1 MADLLDGIARYLAAE
16 GLLTYDPAGVT
27 GDTFVETMPPAPDRA
42 VSLALYDAGPQ
53 QARDDDTDQ
62 RLQVRVRGGP
72 DPRVSRARAQ
82 AIYAAL
88 HGLTGT
94 QLPDG
99 TWAVL
104 IAARGIPAP
113 MGADSN
119 GRHEH
124 VTNYD
129 VATAAPTPT
138 P

>member
-1 MADLLDGIARYLAAE
+1 MARYLAGE
-16 GLLTYDPAGVT
+16 GLLTYDPYGIA
-27 GDTFVETMPPAPDRA
+27 GDTFVETMPPAPDAA

-72 DPRVSRARAQ
+72 DPRVSRARSQ

-88 HGLTGT
+88 HGLRNI
-94 QLPDG
+94 QLQDG

-113 MGADSN
+113 MGTDAN

-129 VATAAPTPT
+129 VATAAPTT